1 MMSSSDKASDI
12 IGGQRKLV
20 IVLGPHRSGTSL
32 GAAAIGALGAN
43 LGISS
48 LYSNEENKRGF
59 FEHPE
64 VVELNDRLLSHL
76 GGSWD
81 NPGFFGKKALSGVD
95 TACFERDAIEL
106 LGRLFQKT
114 NFSAVKDPRICQ
126 LLPFW
131 LSIFEHCGYKRDD
144 LYFVHMVRDP
154 LEVSL
159 SQATRAEKNPSFYEF
174 GRLLQEGAALWLSLT
189 VQALQY
195 SKSYKNLFVAYD
207 QLLEEPQRQLDRL
220 ASFLDVRGCQEE
232 LDEFVANFV
241 DKSLH
246 RSKPGDEARSV
257 IGSELPEVYEVYE
270 ELTGVTQRGVI
281 KDVPEVQDIFN
292 RESTQLHFYRAQV
305 GAISRLS
312 ERCRR
317 QGHTESRLN
326 AEIQHLNNQ
335 VREFKEELDKQ
346 VLVYRTEL
354 EKQTADYQAVLK
366 EANASTAS
374 SEEKCAALEGKLE
387 VRDEELALA
396 RTSLKESEKREQALI
411 KKLAL
416 ARTSLKESER
426 REQVLLEELENIRH
440 SGPSESAEALTMT
453 RLVTEK
459 MNSFAMHRWMAFRA
473 LLRSAF
479 LQLNQRSPRVASFLK
494 TFLRPAVR
502 LTERY
507 ILRLK
512 HDPFITGGRSWVSSN
527 DICTRYQ
534 QYTVNP
540 EYQPLVTVIVPNYN
554 HESFL
559 RQRLESIYSQS
570 YQNYEVILLDDCSSD
585 KSVTV
590 LQEFHKRYPDKTTLI
605 ANEKNSGGVFY
616 QWEKGL
622 SLANGEIIWIAESDD
637 YCSEN
642 FLDTLVPYFQNEAV
656 NLAYSRTTFVQGG
669 EANPFWSIEE
679 YLSDISETRWKSA
692 FVETAN
698 KLVADAFSIKNII
711 PNVSSALF
719 RNQGSLDVLQ
729 DPVWRQMRTCG
740 DWVLYLHLIR
750 GGLLAFDPGATNYY
764 RIHDKNTSVN
774 SYSDDA
780 FYQEHELV
788 AKTVQRYFRVP
799 PEVYDA
805 QRKNLITHW
814 KQTRTDFTEGHF
826 NQCYSISRIQDE
838 VTERATNLLMAG
850 YGFCAGGGETFPIL
864 LANLMKD
871 LGYNVTFLDCAQEAR
886 LPEIRKSLRPD
897 IPVVSDLANL
907 PNLINDFGI
916 DVIHSHHAWVD
927 NTILNLIPPN
937 ESVRTVVTLH
947 GMYETIDDANL
958 RELLP
963 RLVKRSAKIVYTAEK
978 NLTAIRAHG
987 YGDSEK
993 ISRIDNALDLYDFDP
1008 IQRSDIGVP
1017 EDAFLLTVVSRAI
1030 PDKGWKEAIAAVEIA
1045 REKSG
1050 SDIHLV
1056 LIGEGP
1062 VYAELE
1068 RNGVP
1073 DFVHLEGFRKNL
1085 RSYFAVS
1092 DLGFLPSRFEG
1103 ESFPLVI
1110 IDCLHSGVP
1119 VLASSVGEIPYMLET
1134 EQGPA
1139 GALFELEDWSIPVD
1153 ELGEFIGELSRNP
1166 ARVREMRSSVPA
1178 AAKKFDPYVLAEQ
1191 YDAAYQE
1198 ALSVNNQT

>member
-1 MMSSSDKASDI
+1 MSSSDKPSDI
-12 IGGQRKLV
+12 IDEQRKLV

-43 LGISS
+43 LGISA

-81 NPGFFGKKALSGVD
+81 NPGFFGKMALSGAD
-95 TACFERDAIEL
+95 TARFERDAIEL

-131 LSIFEHCGYKRDD
+131 LSVFERCGYKRDD

-154 LEVSL
+154 LEVAL

-195 SKSYKNLFVAYD
+195 STSYKKLFVAYD

-220 ASFLDVRGCQEE
+220 ASFLGVRGCQEE
-232 LDEFVANFV
+232 IDEFVANFV

-257 IGSELPEVYEVYE
+257 IDSELPEVFEVFE
-270 ELTGVTQRGVI
+270 ELTGVTQRDVI
-281 KDVPEVQDIFN
+281 DDVPEVEDIFN

-335 VREFKEELDKQ
+335 VREFKEERDKQ

-354 EKQTADYQAVLK
+354 EKQAADFQAVLE
-366 EANASTAS
+366 EANASMAS
-374 SEEKCAALEGKLE
+374 SEEKCAALEGELE

-396 RTSLKESEKREQALI
+396 RNSLQESEKREQAL
-411 KKLAL
+411 
-416 ARTSLKESER
+416 R
-426 REQVLLEELENIRH
+426 VELENVRH
-440 SGPSESAEALTMT
+440 SDPGLSSGGLTMT
-453 RLVTEK
+453 KLVSEK
-459 MNSFAMHRWMAFRA
+459 MNSFALHRWMAFRS
-473 LLRSAF
+473 LLQNLF
-479 LQLNQRSPRVASFLK
+479 LQLNQRSPRAASLLK
-494 TFLRPAVR
+494 TFLRPVVR
-502 LTERY
+502 LTEKY

-527 DICTRYQ
+527 NICTRYQ
-534 QYTVNP
+534 QYAVNP

-559 RQRLESIYSQS
+559 HQRLESIYSQS

-585 KSVTV
+585 QSVRV

-605 ANEKNSGGVFY
+605 VNEQNSGGVFY

-622 SLANGEIIWIAESDD
+622 SLAKGEIIWIAESDD

-656 NLAYSRTTFVQGG
+656 NLAYGRTTFVKGK

-679 YLSDISETRWKSA
+679 YLSDISKTRWTSA
-692 FVETAN
+692 FVEAAN
-698 KLVADAFSIKNII
+698 KLVAEAFSIKNII

-719 RNQGSLDVLQ
+719 RNQGGLDVLQ

-814 KQTRTDFTEGHF
+814 KQTRTDFTEEHF

-838 VTERATNLLMAG
+838 VKERATNLLMAG

-897 IPVVSDLANL
+897 IPVVSGLANL
-907 PNLINDFGI
+907 PNLVKDFDI

-937 ESVRTVVTLH
+937 DSVRTVVTLH

-963 RLVKRSAKIVYTAEK
+963 RLVKRSSKIVYTAEK

-987 YGDSEK
+987 YGDSDK
-993 ISRIDNALDLYDFDP
+993 ISRIDNALDLYEFDP

-1045 REKSG
+1045 REKTG

-1062 VYAELE
+1062 VYHELE
-1068 RNGVP
+1068 RNGVS

-1139 GALFELEDWSIPVD
+1139 GALFELEDWNIPVED
-1153 ELGEFIGELSRNP
+1153 LGEFIGELANNP

-1198 ALSVNNQT
+1198 ALSANNQT

>member
-1 MMSSSDKASDI
+1 MSSSEKSSNTIDE
-12 IGGQRKLV
+12 QRKLV
-20 IVLGPHRSGTSL
+20 IILGPHRSGTSL
-32 GAAAIGALGAN
+32 GAAAISALGAN

-64 VVELNDRLLSHL
+64 VVDLNERLLSHL

-81 NPGFFGKKALSGVD
+81 NPGFFGEKALSGAD
-95 TACFERDAIEL
+95 IACFEKEAIEL
-106 LGRLFQKT
+106 LSSPFQKT
-114 NFSAVKDPRICQ
+114 YFSAVKDPRLCQ

-131 LSIFEHCGYKRDD
+131 LNIFEHCGYKRDN

-154 LEVSL
+154 LEVAL
-159 SQATRAEKNPSFYEF
+159 SQATRAERNPSFYEF

-220 ASFLDVRGCQEE
+220 ASFLDVRGRQEE
-232 LDEFVANFV
+232 LDDFVVNFV

-246 RSKPGDEARSV
+246 RSKPDDEERSV
-257 IGSELPEVYEVYE
+257 IDNELPEVYEVYD
-270 ELTGVTQRGVI
+270 ELTEGTQREVI
-281 KDVPEVQDIFN
+281 KDVSGVQDIFN

-317 QGHTESRLN
+317 QGHIESRLN
-326 AEIQHLNNQ
+326 SEIQHLNSQ
-335 VREFKEELDKQ
+335 VRELKEELDKQ
-346 VLVYRTEL
+346 VSVYRKEL
-354 EKQTADYQAVLK
+354 EKQTVDYQAILK
-366 EANASTAS
+366 EANASTAAC
-374 SEEKCAALEGKLE
+374 EEKRAALEGKLE
-387 VRDEELALA
+387 VRDEELALV
-396 RTSLKESEKREQALI
+396 RTSLQEI
-411 KKLAL
+411 
-416 ARTSLKESER
+416 ER
-426 REQVLLEELENIRH
+426 REQVLIEELEKIRH
-440 SGPSESAEALTMT
+440 SDPSESAEALTKT
-453 RLVTEK
+453 RLIKEK
-459 MNSFAMHRWMAFRA
+459 MYSLAMYRWMAFRA
-473 LLRSAF
+473 LLRSSF
-479 LQLNQRSPRVASFLK
+479 LHLNQRSPRVASFLK
-494 TFLRPAVR
+494 TLFRPTVR
-502 LTERY
+502 LIERY

-512 HDPFITGGRSWVSSN
+512 HDPFITGVQSGGSSN
-527 DICTRYQ
+527 DIYTRYQ
-534 QYTVNP
+534 RYAVNS

-559 RQRLESIYSQS
+559 RQRLESIYLQS

-590 LQEFHKRYPDKTTLI
+590 LQEFNKRYPDRTTLI

-622 SLANGEIIWIAESDD
+622 SLASGEIIWIAESDD

-642 FLDTLVPYFQNEAV
+642 FLSTLVPYFQNEAV
-656 NLAYSRTTFVQGG
+656 NLAYSRTTFVKGG
-669 EANPFWSIEE
+669 EAKPFWSIEE

-719 RNQGSLDVLQ
+719 RNKGTLDVLQ
-729 DPVWRQMRTCG
+729 DPVWRRMRTCG

-750 GGLLAFDPGATNYY
+750 GGALAFDPGATNYY
-764 RIHDKNTSVN
+764 RIHDKNTSVT
-774 SYSDDA
+774 SYSDDT

-799 PEVYDA
+799 SEVYDA

-814 KQTRTDFTEGHF
+814 KQTRTDFTEAHF

-871 LGYNVTFLDCAQEAR
+871 LGYNVTFLDCDQEAR

-907 PNLINDFGI
+907 SNLINDFGI

-937 ESVRTVVTLH
+937 DSVRTVVTLH

-987 YGDSEK
+987 YGASEK

-1008 IQRSDIGVP
+1008 IQRSEIGVP
-1017 EDAFLLTVVSRAI
+1017 EGAFLLTIVSRAI
-1030 PDKGWKEAIAAVEIA
+1030 PDKGWKEAIAAVDIA
-1045 REKSG
+1045 RQKSG

-1062 VYAELE
+1062 IYTELE

-1085 RSYFAVS
+1085 RSYFSVS

-1139 GALFELEDWSIPVD
+1139 GALFDLEDWSIPVD
-1153 ELGEFIGELSRNP
+1153 ELGELIGELSRNP
-1166 ARVREMRSSVPA
+1166 ARLREMRSSVPA

-1191 YDAAYQE
+1191 YDVAYQE
-1198 ALSVNNQT
+1198 ALSVDN